1 MIIDEHGTW
10 QKERKDIVWFEI
22 KHFYKN
28 VSLLKFIVRTSIGSG
43 SKKEINLY
51 VLCLA
56 LWTGREYE
64 NLKTFPGNLR
74 KSIGNTEFITLTIT
88 SAVNLKSLI
97 VMTIRIIE
105 SKRNNTDDFVIIT
118 KKNPPLQWHEQMNAA
133 RQKPRIVKNVIKRFG
148 DKRDGSVLLSQWLV
162 LFTGLR
168 DAVSLLH
175 ADLSVCVGEQG
186 KEKAVEC
193 SVWLS
198 PRIAFSNYGQRDLT
212 RSYDT
217 HAHKGH
223 AWQFPA
229 RDKHLVVCNVLLEF
243 VSCFDRL
250 HQPTIY
256 I

>member
-1 MIIDEHGTW
+1 MT
-10 QKERKDIVWFEI
+10 ERKKGYIILF
-22 KHFYKN
+22 FYKN
-28 VSLLKFIVRTSIGSG
+28 VALLKFIVRTLIGSS
-43 SKKEINLY
+43 SKKEINLH

-56 LWTGREYE
+56 LWIGKEYE
-64 NLKTFPGNLR
+64 NLKTFTFSW
-74 KSIGNTEFITLTIT
+74 KSIRTSEFITLTIT
-88 SAVNLKSLI
+88 SAVNLKKPYHHGHQDYWKQEQQHGWFCDHHK
-97 VMTIRIIE
+97 E
-105 SKRNNTDDFVIIT
+105 S
-118 KKNPPLQWHEQMNAA
+118 PPLQWHEQMNAA